1 VLQHDGVTNS
11 PATLKALPSEIRTLQ
26 KRGYCFASLDA
37 SGNPTPPVPVAS
49 VRADR
54 PRITEGERMRLTVHL
69 DRPTTR
75 PTPVHT
81 AGGTVRIPAG
91 RQVGHTWFR
100 APQDRVDEL
109 PEDVD
114 VFDGT
119 VVRVLDDD
127 PHPVVSLSA
136 GSVTASPLVPVP
148 APVVVRLDRQS
159 DRPIRVVVR
168 SDLGPVRVTVP
179 AYSRHAAGTLTV
191 PVGARGREL
200 ALHAD
205 GASAVLTVKPS
216 PQTWLEAARAAV
228 AQVRW
233 PTVPRARLW

>member
-1 VLQHDGVTNS
+1 
-11 PATLKALPSEIRTLQ
+11 
-26 KRGYCFASLDA
+26 
-37 SGNPTPPVPVAS
+37 
-49 VRADR
+49 
-54 PRITEGERMRLTVHL
+54 
-69 DRPTTR
+69 
-75 PTPVHT
+75 VHT

-91 RQVGHTWFR
+91 RLTGHTWFR
-100 APQDRVDEL
+100 APQDRIDEL

-114 VFDGT
+114 VFEDT

-136 GSVTASPLVPVP
+136 GSVTASPLLPVS

-159 DRPIRVVVR
+159 DRSTPVVVR

-200 ALHAD
+200 TLHAD

-228 AQVRW
+228 ADIRR
-233 PTVPRARLW
+233 PDLAPLRLW